1 MSQVFT
7 IGRVTADLELKT
19 SQKKN
24 HYVLFSIAESIGYGK
39 NARTQYLQVWA
50 NGDDAK
56 ALVKAKVKKGSL
68 IWVFGS
74 IELEEFMKQDGKTSD
89 KRLKITLD
97 NWGYVVF
104 GKSKNGKV
112 EPNPNAHP
120 NIEPGNESP
129 SVPSGGKID
138 GERENLPE

>member
-19 SQKKN
+19 SPKKN
-24 HYVLFSIAESIGYGK
+24 HYVLFSIAENIGYGQ

-50 NGDDAK
+50 NGDFAK
-56 ALVKAKVKKGSL
+56 SLIKAKVKKGSL
-68 IWVFGS
+68 IWVSGS
-74 IELEEFMKQDGKTSD
+74 IELEEFMNRDGRTSD

-112 EPNPNAHP
+112 DPDPNAQP
-120 NIEPGNESP
+120 DTEPGNRFP
-129 SVPSGGKID
+129 SVID
-138 GERENLPE
+138 GNREDLPE